1 MTQPIRESISRNTS
15 FLCKAESC
23 NNYRYNLSGYCT
35 KHCKNFNLYGNPHGK
50 ALRQSTY
57 LKELQEASKIIN
69 DNLDH
74 VSTKTALAFIQ
85 SWIDKSMNGSP
96 CVCAT
101 EVSRLA
107 YSNVTAIQI
116 LIESSAIFI
125 YSQRHPNSLKDGN
138 ELTYQIGIGILRLA
152 PQVTYRTTG
161 GKKGRRKANGTERK
175 SIGKYLRESLGLYMY
190 NVFNTINRKEQLD
203 LEFRQSLYT
212 PLEIPKSSTK
222 DKPSEAS
229 HV

>member
-1 MTQPIRESISRNTS
+1 MTQPIRQSIARNTS

-23 NNYRYNLSGYCT
+23 NSYRYNLSGYCI
-35 KHCKNFNLYGNPHGK
+35 KHAKNFNLYGNPHGK

-57 LKELQEASKIIN
+57 LKELQEASKIIT
-69 DNLDH
+69 DNLEH
-74 VSTKTALAFIQ
+74 VSTQTALAFIQ
-85 SWIDKSMNGSP
+85 LWLDKAKNGTP

-107 YSNVTAIQI
+107 YSNVTALKI
-116 LIESSAIFI
+116 LIESSAIFL
-125 YSQRHPNSLKDGN
+125 YSQRHPNSLKDGV
-138 ELTYQIGIGILRLA
+138 ELSYQIGIGILRLA

-161 GKKGRRKANGTERK
+161 GKSGRRKANGTERK

-190 NVFNTINRKEQLD
+190 NVFNTINRKEKIDQ
-203 LEFRQSLYT
+203 EFRQSLYT
-212 PLEIPKSSTK
+212 PLEINTSEAKAK
-222 DKPSEAS
+222 ASEAS

>member
-23 NNYRYNLSGYCT
+23 NSYRYNLSGYCI
-35 KHCKNFNLYGNPHGK
+35 KHCKAFNLYGNPYGK

-57 LKELQEASKIIN
+57 LKELQEASKIIT
-69 DNLDH
+69 DNIDH
-74 VSTKTALAFIQ
+74 VSTQTALTFIQ
-85 SWIDKSMNGSP
+85 SWLEKSINGSP

-107 YSNVTAIQI
+107 YSNVTALQI

-125 YSQRHPNSLKDGN
+125 YSHRHPNSLKDGV
-138 ELTYQIGIGILRLA
+138 ELSYQIGIGILRLA

-161 GKKGRRKANGTERK
+161 GKKGRRKANSTERK
-175 SIGKYLRESLGLYMY
+175 SIGKYLRESLGLYLY

-203 LEFRQSLYT
+203 QEFRQSLYS
-212 PLEIPKSSTK
+212 PLAINTNESKATT
-222 DKPSEAS
+222 SEAS